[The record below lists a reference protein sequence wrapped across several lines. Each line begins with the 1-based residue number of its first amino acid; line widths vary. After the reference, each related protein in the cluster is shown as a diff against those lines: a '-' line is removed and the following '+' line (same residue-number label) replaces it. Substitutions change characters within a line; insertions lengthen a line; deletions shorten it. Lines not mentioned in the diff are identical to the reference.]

1 MKTIQQLK
9 NLGFEEN
16 YVSEEESGD
25 FPFCYLTFTTKHE
38 IELISDDYH
47 PTSDAETKVK
57 IFYLQGNQQEVSDEL
72 INEIVK

>member
-1 MKTIQQLK
+1 MKTIKELK

-25 FPFCYLTFTTKHE
+25 FPFCYLNLTTKHD

-47 PTSDAETKVK
+47 PDTGDDVK
-57 IFYLQGNQQEVSDEL
+57 IKVFFLEGNQEEISDYLLERL
-72 INEIVK
+72 

>member
-1 MKTIQQLK
+1 MKTIKELK

-38 IELISDDYH
+38 IDLISDDYH
-47 PTSDAETKVK
+47 PNTDDDVKIK
-57 IFYLQGNQQEVSDEL
+57 IFYLEGNQEEISDEL
-72 INEIVK
+72 IKEIIK